1 MGSCDSFGFCSGEGG
16 HNAEAR
22 TAFEKSARMN
32 RSESRPS
39 PWPPA
44 NLGSLLLRL
53 EKFPEA
59 EAALR
64 EALRYDPRLA
74 IAHYHLG
81 RTLEGEGKKED
92 AIAEY
97 QAAAELDT
105 NLAAPLHSL
114 DQLYRRLGRAE
125 DAQRALAEYQRRKA
139 GPTHNL

>member
-1 MGSCDSFGFCSGEGG
+1 
-16 HNAEAR
+16 
-22 TAFEKSARMN
+22 MN

-64 EALRYDPRLA
+64 EALCYDPRLA

-81 RTLEGEGKKED
+81 RTLEGEGKTDD

-97 QAAAELDT
+97 QAAAELDE
-105 NLAAPLHSL
+105 NLAAPFYSL
-114 DQLYRRLGRAE
+114 GQLYRLLGRLE
-125 DAQRALAEYQRRKA
+125 DAQRALAEYEKRKA
-139 GPTHNL
+139 ASGDTF

>member
-1 MGSCDSFGFCSGEGG
+1 VSSCDSLGFFSGKSGLT
-16 HNAEAR
+16 AEAR

-32 RSESRPS
+32 RGESRPS

-53 EKFPEA
+53 EKFAEA

-105 NLAAPLHSL
+105 NLAAPLYSL
-114 DQLYRRLGRAE
+114 GQLYRGLGRAE
-125 DAQRALAEYQRRKA
+125 EAQRALAAYQKRKA
-139 GPTHNL
+139 ASGGNL

>member
-1 MGSCDSFGFCSGEGG
+1 MNSCDSRGFCAGDGG
-16 HNAEAR
+16 QNAEAR
-22 TAFEKSARMN
+22 TAFEKSAQMN

-97 QAAAELDT
+97 QAAAELDA
-105 NLAAPLHSL
+105 NLAAPYYSL
-114 DQLYRRLGRAE
+114 GQLYRLLGRVE
-125 DAQRALAEYQRRKA
+125 DAQRALAEYQKRKA
-139 GPTHNL
+139 ASGETL